1 MIPNPTQ
8 KIPRLSQTTETLTS
22 AERWQAITKRDT
34 TVNSF
39 VYGVITTKIYC
50 RPSCGARLARRTNV
64 KFYKTPSQA
73 ENAGFRPCKRCR
85 PQLGG
90 TAVQSNPQTAMV
102 ENACKGIREKCA
114 AGQKLRLN
122 ELAAQAGLTPSHFH
136 RVFKKL
142 LGVTPGQYAVSVTQN
157 GSCPSGSLSPETL
170 SELEKPPLQSSSLR
184 IVELGTKED
193 REFDVDLVRRIAL
206 SEGAA
211 PLDSPVIMDY
221 SWNEFDLLLAAEEQ
235 GRLEPWE
242 ARSIDPRILSA
253 PR

>member
-1 MIPNPTQ
+1 MIANPTQ

-64 KFYKTPSQA
+64 KFYNTPSQA

-85 PQLGG
+85 PQLDG

-102 ENACKGIREKCA
+102 KKACKEIREKTA
-114 AGQKLRLN
+114 AGQKPRLN

-142 LGVTPGQYAVSVTQN
+142 LGVTPGQYAISVTRN
-157 GSCPSGSLSPETL
+157 GSCASGSLSPETL
-170 SELEKPPLQSSSLR
+170 SEFETPPQQPSPLR
-184 IVELGTKED
+184 VRGLGTKRD
-193 REFDVDLVRRIAL
+193 WDFDVDLVRGSAL
-206 SEGAA
+206 PEGAA

-242 ARSIDPRILSA
+242 ACSIDPRIL
-253 PR
+253 